1 MIGLAKIIKMMAVMV
16 IQAIN
21 QFNLRIKNKKLKIKI
36 KINF

>member
-1 MIGLAKIIKMMAVMV
+1 MIGLAKIIKMRAVMA